1 MKKKKT
7 DSAVII
13 YICLA
18 ALLILAIRYFDDIAG
33 MAVNLWNVFFSLVL
47 GAAVAYVLNIIMVR
61 VERFYFPGSRNKW
74 INSSRRG
81 VSILLSIL
89 LVMGIIAL
97 IGGLVLPE
105 LGKAFGV
112 IGRNVP
118 VFLEEAAG
126 WLEKNNAMNIA
137 AGIKDVDWNSM
148 MDRAVDF
155 AKSGLGDVLN
165 STITAVGAVV
175 GSVVNFFIGLVFAIY
190 ILSGKEKLRSQA
202 GENPACLCKR
212 RYDYKVKE
220 YLQDCG

>member
-148 MDRAVDF
+148 MTKRWTLQNRA
-155 AKSGLGDVLN
+155 LGM
-165 STITAVGAVV
+165 
-175 GSVVNFFIGLVFAIY
+175 
-190 ILSGKEKLRSQA
+190 
-202 GENPACLCKR
+202 C
-212 RYDYKVKE
+212 
-220 YLQDCG
+220 

>member
-97 IGGLVLPE
+97 IG
-105 LGKAFGV
+105 
-112 IGRNVP
+112 
-118 VFLEEAAG
+118 
-126 WLEKNNAMNIA
+126 
-137 AGIKDVDWNSM
+137 
-148 MDRAVDF
+148 
-155 AKSGLGDVLN
+155 
-165 STITAVGAVV
+165 
-175 GSVVNFFIGLVFAIY
+175 
-190 ILSGKEKLRSQA
+190 
-202 GENPACLCKR
+202 
-212 RYDYKVKE
+212 
-220 YLQDCG
+220 

>member
-1 MKKKKT
+1 
-7 DSAVII
+7 
-13 YICLA
+13 
-18 ALLILAIRYFDDIAG
+18 
-33 MAVNLWNVFFSLVL
+33 
-47 GAAVAYVLNIIMVR
+47 MVR

-190 ILSGKEKLRSQA
+190 ILSGKKSCVRRR
-202 GENPACLCKR
+202 GESCVPM
-212 RYDYKVKE
+212 
-220 YLQDCG
+220 

>member
-190 ILSGKEKLRSQA
+190 ILSGKEKDRKS
-202 GENPACLCKR
+202 
-212 RYDYKVKE
+212 VV
-220 YLQDCG
+220 